1 VPAAPVPPGSTRT
14 DAATPSKDT
23 TELEV
28 TVAFGT
34 RSGLMTS
41 DIAGQVP
48 FEYRLVGVRATG
60 TTAVLIYRD
69 PAASA

>member
-1 VPAAPVPPGSTRT
+1 
-14 DAATPSKDT
+14 
-23 TELEV
+23 
-28 TVAFGT
+28 
-34 RSGLMTS
+34 MTS